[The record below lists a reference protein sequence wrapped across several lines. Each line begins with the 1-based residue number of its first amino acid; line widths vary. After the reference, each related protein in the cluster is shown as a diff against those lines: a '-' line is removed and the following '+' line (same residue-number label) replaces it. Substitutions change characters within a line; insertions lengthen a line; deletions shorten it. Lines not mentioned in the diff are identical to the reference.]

1 MVHVVV
7 RHEIE
12 DYAKWKKEFDEGS
25 ADRKAAG
32 SQGGAI
38 YRTVDNPNKIA
49 VALVWDTLEN
59 AQKFTNSD
67 KIKQAMEKA
76 GVIGAPQ
83 IIFSEK
89 SDDVTE

>member
-25 ADRKAAG
+25 ADRKAAA

-49 VALVWDTLEN
+49 VALDWDILEN
-59 AQKFTNSD
+59 TQKFTNSD
-67 KIKQAMEKA
+67 EIKQAMEKA